1 MLWAVICEDNPNTDA
16 IRDEHLAPHREYL
29 KNKKDVI
36 VVAGATQTDDGSQST
51 GSLFLVAVDSRAE
64 AEAFSNGDPFTQN
77 GVFKSVTIKRMR
89 KGQWNPATGDGA

>member
-16 IRDEHLAPHREYL
+16 IRDEHLTPHRAYL
-29 KNKKDVI
+29 KSKADVI
-36 VVAGATQTDDGSQST
+36 VVAGATQNDDGTEAT

-77 GVFKSVTIKRMR
+77 GVFKNVTIKRMR